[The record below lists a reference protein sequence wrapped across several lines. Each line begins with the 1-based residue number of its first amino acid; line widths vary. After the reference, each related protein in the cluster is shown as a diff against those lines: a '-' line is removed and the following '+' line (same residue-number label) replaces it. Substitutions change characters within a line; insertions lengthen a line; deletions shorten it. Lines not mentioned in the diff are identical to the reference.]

1 MQRSPRLGWL
11 QWTLAGLAGVLVLGS
26 FLAPLVRAYLVRS
39 AGASEESRA
48 RTSVADAPRIAAT
61 LTRNGQTSQLTSDQV
76 VFPGDR
82 IQFRYSAK
90 RPVQLALLHAVR
102 DEAGIWY
109 PAAHEEAT
117 TVAAPAATD
126 HPIELT
132 LELDNRAGAE
142 HVYALFCEEPQ
153 ALEPIR
159 RELQKTEE
167 LPRLPGCQVDSMTLV
182 KKLQ

>member
-11 QWTLAGLAGVLVLGS
+11 QWTLAGLAGALVLGS

-39 AGASEESRA
+39 AGADASLGA
-48 RTSVADAPRIAAT
+48 TSGADAPRIAAS

-82 IQFRYSAK
+82 VQFRYSAK

-102 DEAGIWY
+102 DEAGVWY
-109 PAAHEEAT
+109 PPLHQGGT
-117 TVAAPAATD
+117 TVAAPAGTNR
-126 HPIELT
+126 PIDLT

-142 HVYALFCEEPQ
+142 RVYALFCESSQE
-153 ALEPIR
+153 LEPIR

-182 KKLQ
+182 KKLR